1 MKKINLFIIV
11 AFVLS
16 TFIAAAPNTVLAFGA
31 HDSFSCTG
39 CHSIHDAKGNVIF
52 AIPANTKDV
61 NAKTKKPFT
70 DITALCL
77 GCHQSPEKG
86 GMGIKP
92 VSQHISHP
100 FGIKKVNS
108 KIASVPKSLLR
119 SGKFECIS
127 CHDPHPSNPN
137 YKYLRAATS
146 NGSDMQNFC
155 IICHRMKAD
164 PTVAAKKV
172 KIFNSMD
179 ETRYKEK
186 KMTKKSKK
194 PKKKAN

>member
-1 MKKINLFIIV
+1 MKRFNLI
-11 AFVLS
+11 A
-16 TFIAAAPNTVLAFGA
+16 IAALALCFSVTAPNAALAVGA

-39 CHSIHDAKGNVIF
+39 CHSIHDAKGNIIF

-86 GMGIKP
+86 GMGINP
-92 VSQHISHP
+92 ISQHVSHP

-108 KIASVPKSLLR
+108 KIASVPDSLLR

-172 KIFNSMD
+172 KIF
-179 ETRYKEK
+179 
-186 KMTKKSKK
+186 
-194 PKKKAN
+194 